1 MFDTQCLDDY
11 YNSGGSASGGST
23 DPTPPASFSFDQG
36 SPVTN
41 DLLVSVLVDNANEVI
56 IYSYDKNTQTQQ
68 RLDDA
73 DYQGS
78 DTWEYDWDTTSVPDG
93 EYKIRAF
100 IKNSSGSY
108 EEFSRYFDIE
118 NNNASKTDDEKN
130 EDQNFFPDCLT
141 ITKVITD
148 GHKNVTLDYGD
159 GCLTRNDNFL
169 SGIIIMDI
177 SYNNGDSSVNIDY
190 SFDNFYFNNKKV
202 EGEVHKFRIR
212 ENENGFPQA
221 TINRDIKIIWEDNSF
236 VSITGERTREW
247 IEGFNNDIWS
257 DNVFL
262 VTGTWTIT
270 YKDGT
275 IRTATVIEPLK
286 RVMACR
292 FLVSGEVE
300 IQKNDNSLTLN
311 YGDGECDDLAEVT
324 IGDTVH
330 EIHLRKRR

>member
-1 MFDTQCLDDY
+1 M
-11 YNSGGSASGGST
+11 
-23 DPTPPASFSFDQG
+23 
-36 SPVTN
+36 
-41 DLLVSVLVDNANEVI
+41 
-56 IYSYDKNTQTQQ
+56 
-68 RLDDA
+68 
-73 DYQGS
+73 
-78 DTWEYDWDTTSVPDG
+78 
-93 EYKIRAF
+93 
-100 IKNSSGSY
+100 KNSILNITISVFFLGAVLISCK
-108 EEFSRYFDIE
+108 EDSLALEADIASKDLNNAITQSEIEDISEGVNDIIE
-118 NNNASKTDDEKN
+118 NAFYEIDNNTASKSDDEKN
-130 EDQNFFPDCLT
+130 VEQSFFPDCLT

-177 SYNNGDSSVNIDY
+177 DYNNGDNSVNIDY

-202 EGEVHKFRIR
+202 EGEVHKFRIL

-221 TINRDIKIIWEDNSF
+221 TINRDIKIIWDDNSF
-236 VSITGERTREW
+236 VRIKGERIREW
-247 IEGFNNDIWS
+247 IEGFNNDLWG

-270 YKDGT
+270 HKDGT
-275 IRTATVIEPLK
+275 IRTVTVIEPLK

-311 YGDGECDDLAEVT
+311 YGNGECDDLAEVT
-324 IGDTVH
+324 IGDVVH

>member
-1 MFDTQCLDDY
+1 MKNLILKITISVFFLGAVLISCKEDSLALETDIASKDLNSAITQSEIEDI
-11 YNSGGSASGGST
+11 SEG
-23 DPTPPASFSFDQG
+23 
-36 SPVTN
+36 VN
-41 DLLVSVLVDNANEVI
+41 DIIENA
-56 IYSYDKNTQTQQ
+56 
-68 RLDDA
+68 
-73 DYQGS
+73 
-78 DTWEYDWDTTSVPDG
+78 
-93 EYKIRAF
+93 
-100 IKNSSGSY
+100 
-108 EEFSRYFDIE
+108 YFDIE
-118 NNNASKTDDEKN
+118 NNNASKSDDEKN
-130 EDQNFFPDCLT
+130 VEQTFFPDCLT

-177 SYNNGDSSVNIDY
+177 NYNNGDNSVNIDY

-236 VSITGERTREW
+236 VGIKGERTREW
-247 IEGFNNDIWS
+247 IEGFNNDLWG

-270 YKDGT
+270 HKDGT
-275 IRTATVIEPLK
+275 IRTATVIKPLK

-311 YGDGECDDLAEVT
+311 YGNGECDDLAQVT
-324 IGDTVH
+324 IGDVVH